1 VEASAQYVR
10 SGKADPE
17 GLLALLDDASS
28 EALRA
33 GDIVRHLRSF
43 IQKGT
48 PQPEHSDLNEIV
60 RSVQRLMGREMQ
72 QARITLRLDLRDL
85 PIPIYADPIQIE
97 QIVVNLIQNAMD
109 ALPEEPGGPREVEV
123 RTRAVKGMAELA
135 VRDSGSGVHEESLE
149 RIFEPFFSTKAD
161 GLGMGLAISRS
172 LIEAHRG
179 RIWAEHPGDGSPGTT
194 VCFLLPLKP
203 PRSARKRRSP

>member
-1 VEASAQYVR
+1 
-10 SGKADPE
+10 
-17 GLLALLDDASS
+17 
-28 EALRA
+28 
-33 GDIVRHLRSF
+33 
-43 IQKGT
+43 
-48 PQPEHSDLNEIV
+48 
-60 RSVQRLMGREMQ
+60 
-72 QARITLRLDLRDL
+72 
-85 PIPIYADPIQIE
+85 
-97 QIVVNLIQNAMD
+97 
-109 ALPEEPGGPREVEV
+109 
-123 RTRAVKGMAELA
+123 